1 MITLCYN
8 QIGEVTY
15 VDLCG
20 MMQRRVSF
28 FFSVN
33 DIIVRNRSKRVY
45 DHRFCENS
53 PDVNTFASL
62 LIYCITTVRFVW
74 VFVSPLHFLWT
85 HFLMSCENAFEFP
98 LKYLPFANLCKNM
111 VSFAVALTVYWKH
124 ESHCCMTHDC
134 TRSAQLRNI
143 FIAET
148 YFSQRLF
155 YLCFQRRILWNTQI
169 SQPVIYDCYH
179 TFPKLE
185 HVSQRSLCVSV
196 SASTTQ
202 YILRT
207 QLTLYCYLI
216 AFNKQYVVLLH
227 TTLYF
232 NHTTHY
238 LKQRITPLDQCKCR
252 RDRSTERI
260 IYFCNP
266 IKF

>member
-1 MITLCYN
+1 MCLELCVYREMLN
-8 QIGEVTY
+8 KILDDNIVLQPNRWSY
-15 VDLCG
+15 VCWFVWNDATT
-20 MMQRRVSF
+20 SEF

-134 TRSAQLRNI
+134 TRS
-143 FIAET
+143 
-148 YFSQRLF
+148 S
-155 YLCFQRRILWNTQI
+155 
-169 SQPVIYDCYH
+169 
-179 TFPKLE
+179 
-185 HVSQRSLCVSV
+185 
-196 SASTTQ
+196 
-202 YILRT
+202 
-207 QLTLYCYLI
+207 
-216 AFNKQYVVLLH
+216 
-227 TTLYF
+227 
-232 NHTTHY
+232 
-238 LKQRITPLDQCKCR
+238 
-252 RDRSTERI
+252 
-260 IYFCNP
+260 
-266 IKF
+266 